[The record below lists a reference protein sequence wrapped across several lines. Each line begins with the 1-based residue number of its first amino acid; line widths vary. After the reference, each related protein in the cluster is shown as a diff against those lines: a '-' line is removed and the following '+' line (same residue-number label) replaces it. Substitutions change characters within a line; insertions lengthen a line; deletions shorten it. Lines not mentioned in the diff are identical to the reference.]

1 MLNLRAVGP
10 RAHLPVRAREPVAR
24 ERLPSCREPASRNP
38 QTARSR
44 TWFRDEHTRTD
55 SPSLRSRPASA
66 VLRASSWLAP
76 SHSTRPCDLP
86 VRQDARCV
94 QPTSATRTTLRA
106 PAPRSFL
113 ARSAAFTAWTS
124 VESWAPRDMT
134 RGPDVSRRPRTLR
147 RTDPNTLCLVPSTSR
162 LPVTSVGV
170 LFPRRSV
177 SIEPLTPVSLLP
189 LASRGRPPSRALRAR
204 APVGSLSRVGVVR
217 ELPRPPFPPPRE
229 RRRFR

>member
-1 MLNLRAVGP
+1 MRCRWKLLAEQSHRA
-10 RAHLPVRAREPVAR
+10 
-24 ERLPSCREPASRNP
+24 EPASRRAPCSLAREGSRTGSPGTPSVVSRTCEPKPTDRALENLVMRDE
-38 QTARSR
+38 RSR
-44 TWFRDEHTRTD
+44 TV
-55 SPSLRSRPASA
+55 SPSLRPRPASA
-66 VLRASSWLAP
+66 VLRASFWLAP
-76 SHSTRPCDLP
+76 SRSTRPCDLP

-106 PAPRSFL
+106 PAPRAFP
-113 ARSAAFTAWTS
+113 ARSATFAAWTS

-134 RGPDVSRRPRTLR
+134 GVPDVSRRPRTLR

-189 LASRGRPPSRALRAR
+189 LAARVRPPSRALHAR
-204 APVGSLSRVGVVR
+204 APWGRSRGS
-217 ELPRPPFPPPRE
+217 EW
-229 RRRFR
+229 